1 MLLYYYVRMF
11 SLTFMV
17 DFDMYQCV
25 VLLRQEV
32 LSLVFL
38 VLINLL
44 GVFLSFNF
52 EAEDGL

>member
-32 LSLVFL
+32 LSSVFL

-44 GVFLSFNF
+44 GVFLSFIF
-52 EAEDGL
+52 EAEDDL

>member
-1 MLLYYYVRMF
+1 MLLCYYVRMF
-11 SLTFMV
+11 SFTFMV

-25 VLLRQEV
+25 VLLRQGV
-32 LSLVFL
+32 LSSGFL

-52 EAEDGL
+52 EAEDDL